1 MANRQYGYQGIG
13 RGYQYETSPRKI
25 QPDYDSEPKKNVKN
39 NVVKEKK
46 DVKQYKTEEKRK
58 AVHKQKISKEEFMKI
73 ASICTYIFLGF
84 AAVFTISYRNSII
97 NEKFN
102 EKEKLKSELIG
113 IQKQNEQLKV
123 SVENELNLTSIEK
136 IAKESLGM
144 SKLNNNQKV
153 YISLPKTEYVE
164 TQNYSDKD
172 NSSGI
177 EKIINEIKEFFN

>member
-25 QPDYDSEPKKNVKN
+25 QPEYNSELKK

-46 DVKQYKTEEKRK
+46 GVKQYKTVDKRK

-102 EKEKLKSELIG
+102 EKEKLKSELVG
-113 IQKQNEQLKV
+113 IQKQNEQLRV

-153 YISLPKTEYVE
+153 YINIPKTEYVE
-164 TQNYSDKD
+164 TQNNSDKD
-172 NSSGI
+172 NSSGV
-177 EKIINEIKEFFN
+177 EKIINGIKEFFN